1 MTREP
6 RRALVTGGSAGLG
19 AAVVNWLQANRYEIV
34 VLDRDRPWTGKT
46 AVDFIR
52 CDLASRTELDD
63 VLPELIA
70 AGRYDLVVLNA
81 GINAT
86 GKFEAMD
93 PRAHIDVLRVN
104 AEAPMIIA
112 AGLLEAGACRAGGA
126 MVFVSSLS
134 HFTGYPGAASYAASK
149 DALAIFARSMR
160 NYAASKGVTLTV
172 AFPGPL
178 KTDHA
183 ERHSPEGADGGK
195 RMDPDVAA
203 GLIMADALAGRK
215 TSIPGAGNRAFAIIG
230 RVFPKPVTA
239 VMRRL
244 IYVRLKP

>member
-19 AAVVNWLQANRYEIV
+19 AAAVNRLQANGYKVV

-46 AVDFIR
+46 AVDFIH

-70 AGRYDLVVLNA
+70 AGPYDLVVLNA

-86 GKFEAMD
+86 GKFEALD

-104 AEAPMIIA
+104 AEGPMIIA
-112 AGLLEAGACRAGGA
+112 AGLLEADACRTGGA

-149 DALAIFARSMR
+149 DALAIYAKSMR

-183 ERHSPEGADGGK
+183 VRHAPEGADENR
-195 RMDPDVAA
+195 RMDPDQAA
-203 GLIMADALAGRK
+203 SVILADALAGKK
-215 TSIPGAGNRAFAIIG
+215 TSIPGAGNRAFAAIG
-230 RVFPKPVTA
+230 RIFPKPVTA
-239 VMRRL
+239 LMRRL
-244 IYVRLKP
+244 IYNRF

>member
-1 MTREP
+1 LTAP
-6 RRALVTGGSAGLG
+6 PKRALVTGGSAGLG
-19 AAVVNWLQANRYEIV
+19 AASVGWLQANGYEVV

-46 AVDFIR
+46 PVKFIR

-63 VLPELIA
+63 VLPDLTA
-70 AGRYDLVVLNA
+70 SGPYDLVLLNA

-86 GKFEAMD
+86 GKFETLD

-104 AEAPMIIA
+104 AEAPMVIA
-112 AGLLEAGACRAGGA
+112 AALLESNSCRSGAA
-126 MVFVSSLS
+126 MIFVSSLS

-149 DALAIFARSMR
+149 DALAIYARSMR
-160 NYAASKGVTLTV
+160 KYAASKGVTPTV

-183 ERHSPEGADGGK
+183 ERHSPEGADDSK
-195 RMDPDVAA
+195 RMDPDQAA
-203 GLIMADALAGRK
+203 GVILADALAGKRN
-215 TSIPGAGNRAFAIIG
+215 SIPGAGNRAFAVIG
-230 RVFPKPVTA
+230 RLFPKPVTV

-244 IYVRLKP
+244 IYSRLKS